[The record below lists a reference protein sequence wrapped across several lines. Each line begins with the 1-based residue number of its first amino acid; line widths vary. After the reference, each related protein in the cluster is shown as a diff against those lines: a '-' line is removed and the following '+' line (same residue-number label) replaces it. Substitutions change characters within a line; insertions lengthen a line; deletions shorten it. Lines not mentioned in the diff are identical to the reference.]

1 MRNCTVP
8 PKPRPRLWRTRGSC
22 SAHVGDSQDGV
33 GLVKILSI
41 RQPWAYLIT
50 RSSKDIENRSWPTK
64 YRGPFLIHASLRV
77 DNKACLDHGLDPS
90 KLQTGGA
97 RDRHCCISVGCLYL
111 PAARVRMAAI
121 N

>member
-77 DNKACLDHGLDPS
+77 DNKACLDHGL
-90 KLQTGGA
+90 GGA
-97 RDRHCCISVGCLYL
+97 RDRHAASA